1 MQQPLIPLKNGHES
15 MIVRIAINHQILFIF
30 LALSEFSNM
39 IEEIIF
45 SSFFA
50 IRDWILI
57 VP

>member
-30 LALSEFSNM
+30 LALSGFSNM

-45 SSFFA
+45 SSFFLQLE
-50 IRDWILI
+50 IGY
-57 VP
+57 